1 MSSKSR
7 TSKPKSKSKSS
18 NTTKIDLVLAARKIS
33 VAKHNQEKKSLYKS
47 FKKFIG
53 LKGGKN
59 KTRRRSRK

>member
-33 VAKHNQEKKSLYKS
+33 VAKHNQEKKV
-47 FKKFIG
+47 
-53 LKGGKN
+53 
-59 KTRRRSRK
+59 